1 MQHGNRRLACLVRL
15 GMHPGIVSVVT
26 NEVESREQIGG
37 AFSHEFDERG
47 YRGLKLYDALGG
59 RLV

>member
-1 MQHGNRRLACLVRL
+1 ML
-15 GMHPGIVSVVT
+15 GSLENAPGIVSVAT

-37 AFSHEFDERG
+37 AFLHEFDERG
-47 YRGLKLYDALGG
+47 YGGLKLYYGLG